1 MVTRVRHEEAGDLP
15 AGVSLYESRGAL
27 FFGAADTLEILSRAQ
42 IEAQRVVILDLEH
55 VIYMDSTAASTL
67 ETVLFDLYARGTTLL
82 ACNAHQQPASLMR
95 RSGLLDAMGPHSLHS
110 SLAAAL
116 ARAQEIIAAK

>member
-1 MVTRVRHEEAGDLP
+1 
-15 AGVSLYESRGAL
+15 
-27 FFGAADTLEILSRAQ
+27 
-42 IEAQRVVILDLEH
+42 VVILDLEH

-95 RSGLLDAMGPHSLHS
+95 RSGLLDAMGPQSLHS